1 MYTRFLQSALLDA
14 LRDSPVVL
22 LNGARQTGKT
32 TLVQSLPSRSSQLS
46 VPASVQGPV
55 QEHAKATYLTLD
67 DAGFLAAA
75 RSDPAGFLSGFSG
88 SIIIDEVQ
96 HAPEL
101 FPALKSAVDRQRTPG
116 RFLLTGSAN
125 ILLLPRLAESLA
137 GRMQILTLWPLA
149 QGEIAGRS
157 TNVVDLL
164 FAPPLPALP
173 AGLASGLPP
182 VERQDLM
189 RRLLAGGYPEPLTR
203 PSEARRRAWFGSY
216 LTTILQRDVR
226 DMANIEGL
234 TALPRLLAL
243 IAARAASLLNLSDIS
258 RAAGLP
264 YTTLTRYMSLLEAT
278 FLVQLIPAWSTNL
291 STRLV
296 KSPKVILNDT
306 GLMASLLG
314 LNVERLTQDGSLFG
328 PLLENFV
335 AMEVKKHI
343 AWSQV
348 QPQLFHFRTQ
358 TGVEVDLVL
367 ENAAGEIVGLE
378 VKASATVSAA
388 DFKGLRALMEARGE
402 RFVRGVVLY
411 TGQQVIPF
419 GERLHAVPI
428 SLLWI

>member
-1 MYTRFLQSALLDA
+1 
-14 LRDSPVVL
+14 
-22 LNGARQTGKT
+22 
-32 TLVQSLPSRSSQLS
+32 
-46 VPASVQGPV
+46 
-55 QEHAKATYLTLD
+55 
-67 DAGFLAAA
+67 
-75 RSDPAGFLSGFSG
+75 
-88 SIIIDEVQ
+88 
-96 HAPEL
+96 
-101 FPALKSAVDRQRTPG
+101 
-116 RFLLTGSAN
+116 
-125 ILLLPRLAESLA
+125 LPRLAESLA